1 MRRYFSNGTS
11 IKDTVKGAG
20 KLTPGGAVVGTLKD
34 IRDRKSI
41 LNKKT
46 ETKEEKLKRFNK
58 KKLGKRPKRLGDLPK
73 GEPKKLGDL
82 PKGKVYRLNEVP
94 TDRKPYTLDKV
105 PTDRKPIKPLR
116 RLKPEVRDAR
126 KYGGRMKLKGGSFP
140 DLNKDGKITKADIL
154 MGRGVI
160 KKKKGKK

>member
-1 MRRYFSNGTS
+1 MRRYFNNGTS
-11 IKDTVKGAG
+11 LKDVVKGAG
-20 KLTPGGAVVGTLKD
+20 KLTPGGNVVGTLKD
-34 IRDRKSI
+34 IRDRKSP

-46 ETKEEKLKRFNK
+46 ETKEEKRKRFDK
-58 KKLGKRPKRLGDLPK
+58 KMSMISSKV
-73 GEPKKLGDL
+73 KKLGDL
-82 PKGKVYRLNEVP
+82 PKGKVYRLDEIP
-94 TDRKPYTLDKV
+94 TDKKLE
-105 PTDRKPIKPLR
+105 LR
-116 RLKPEVRDAR
+116 DTR